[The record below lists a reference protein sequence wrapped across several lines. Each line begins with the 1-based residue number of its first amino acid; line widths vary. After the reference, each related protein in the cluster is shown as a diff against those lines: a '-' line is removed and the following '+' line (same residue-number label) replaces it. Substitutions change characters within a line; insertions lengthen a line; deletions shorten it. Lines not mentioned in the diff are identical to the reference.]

1 MATAIAPGHVD
12 TDMSDWVKDTIRPE
26 TMIQVG
32 DVVGVVR
39 MLPGLSRSTS
49 ITRVVMARSGTT
61 GYTV

>member
-1 MATAIAPGHVD
+1 
-12 TDMSDWVKDTIRPE
+12 
-26 TMIQVG
+26 
-32 DVVGVVR
+32 VGVVR